1 MISRIKI
8 ILQDWVIRFLNRQ
21 IRRTH
26 ARLVLI
32 TGRNDVS
39 AYQHSNPNP
48 LFLTETNLHVTPHDE
63 SYRATSIKG

>member
-8 ILQDWVIRFLNRQ
+8 ILQDWVVRFLNRQ
-21 IRRTH
+21 IRRAH

-39 AYQHSNPNP
+39 TLEPQP
-48 LFLTETNLHVTPHDE
+48 
-63 SYRATSIKG
+63 SIPDGN